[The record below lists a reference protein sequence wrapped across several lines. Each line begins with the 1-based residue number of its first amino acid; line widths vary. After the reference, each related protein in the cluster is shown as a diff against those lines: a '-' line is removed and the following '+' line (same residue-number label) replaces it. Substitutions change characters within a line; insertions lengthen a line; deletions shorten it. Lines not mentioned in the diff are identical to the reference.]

1 MRLRKKT
8 APDPSNSSLIK
19 TVCGSGYVFAAT
31 AVGAGI
37 GAPWSVAAVR
47 VMGVLVLLD
56 RQVAQIGKFFVSLV
70 DQKEGLLTIPHE
82 NPGAMRQLMMH
93 H

>member
-19 TVCGSGYVFAAT
+19 TVCGSSYVFAAT

-56 RQVAQIGKFFVSLV
+56 RQAAQIGNFSSPSLIR
-70 DQKEGLLTIPHE
+70 KRAI
-82 NPGAMRQLMMH
+82 
-93 H
+93 